1 MGDEDIAEVLPGTG
15 CLEGRQRS
23 ARRHWFRPSGP
34 VSKRRS
40 LGSVRPRFGVFGPT
54 IHEESRQ
61 AVSAKPERHYSHVVF
76 ESESPKS
83 SLRLFDSLIGYAVL
97 RFQPRC

>member
-1 MGDEDIAEVLPGTG
+1 MHGWETRILLKYYLERGVSKAANGQHGGTG
-15 CLEGRQRS
+15 S
-23 ARRHWFRPSGP
+23 VWPSGP

-61 AVSAKPERHYSHVVF
+61 AVSAKPERYYSF
-76 ESESPKS
+76 FTSSSSPS
-83 SLRLFDSLIGYAVL
+83 SRRAAFVSST
-97 RFQPRC
+97 R